1 MLFFVLN
8 YRGDLSL
15 FDISREILGKKVGN
29 VCNFVLC
36 LIGVVIAT
44 TSLFSISNFVSSQ
57 YLIRTPLFLVSVLL
71 IIVVIFNVSKGFQ
84 VISRIICSVN
94 DEKVKLHLLD
104 VMPLDNYY
112 KTDILTTIS
121 DTTKASIILNNT
133 YNLKPHEASQ
143 VLGSMDTDFF
153 IDYVNEHTDFFSK
166 NGISIQSVVR
176 YFPMK
181 EQISFA
187 NKIYNINISVR

>member
-1 MLFFVLN
+1 MKWKINSLQYVSLMAFPIIGTIIGIGSQILFVNSSIDSYLSIIIEGVLGLLYLKMLFFVLN

-71 IIVVIFNVSKGFQ
+71 IIVVIFNVVRDFRLFLGLEWLF
-84 VISRIICSVN
+84 C
-94 DEKVKLHLLD
+94 LLIF
-104 VMPLDNYY
+104 L
-112 KTDILTTIS
+112 
-121 DTTKASIILNNT
+121 
-133 YNLKPHEASQ
+133 
-143 VLGSMDTDFF
+143 
-153 IDYVNEHTDFFSK
+153 
-166 NGISIQSVVR
+166 
-176 YFPMK
+176 YFL
-181 EQISFA
+181 
-187 NKIYNINISVR
+187 